1 MYSMRQKKIKG
12 ERLETENFNEN
23 TSEHLHRYALASF
36 LSENKVVL
44 DIACGEGYGSNLIA
58 RKAKQVVGVDI
69 DVVTIG
75 LAQKKYTA
83 PNLEFKVGS
92 AAEIPCND
100 KFFDMV
106 FSFETLEHHD
116 KHTQM
121 MQEIKRVLKPSG
133 ICIVSTPDK
142 LVYSDK
148 KKYQNPFH
156 IKELYKEEFRTLMAV
171 HFKNVVF
178 LKQRFIAGSL
188 ITPDIFSKTTLTGFE
203 GNFNKIERIETL
215 EAEYLI
221 GVASDEN
228 IPLFE
233 TSIFIDEDFAK
244 NKVIEFQQNS
254 LRYKLGNTIL
264 KPVKYFKKSFLG
276 KS

>member
-1 MYSMRQKKIKG
+1 MRQKQIKG

-69 DVVTIG
+69 DVATIG
-75 LAQKKYTA
+75 LAQKKYIV

-116 KHTQM
+116 KHTEM
-121 MQEIKRVLKPSG
+121 MQEIKRV
-133 ICIVSTPDK
+133 
-142 LVYSDK
+142 
-148 KKYQNPFH
+148 
-156 IKELYKEEFRTLMAV
+156 
-171 HFKNVVF
+171 
-178 LKQRFIAGSL
+178 
-188 ITPDIFSKTTLTGFE
+188 
-203 GNFNKIERIETL
+203 
-215 EAEYLI
+215 
-221 GVASDEN
+221 
-228 IPLFE
+228 
-233 TSIFIDEDFAK
+233 
-244 NKVIEFQQNS
+244 
-254 LRYKLGNTIL
+254 
-264 KPVKYFKKSFLG
+264 
-276 KS
+276 